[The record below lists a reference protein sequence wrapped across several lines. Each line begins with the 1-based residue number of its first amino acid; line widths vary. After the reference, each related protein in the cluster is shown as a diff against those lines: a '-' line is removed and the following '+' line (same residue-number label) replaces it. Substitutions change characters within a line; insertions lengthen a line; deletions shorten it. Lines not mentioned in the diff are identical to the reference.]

1 MIYRIDQ
8 RRLVTR
14 VAIEYRS
21 DIYRAT

>member
-8 RRLVTR
+8 RRLVTI